1 MKNVDFGIL
10 PDLIGHEDV
19 VNGICYSPD
28 GKTIAS
34 CSDDKT
40 IKLWNTENYKETT
53 TLYGHHDTVWGVCY
67 SPDGKTIASCSADK
81 TIKLWS
87 SENFKEITTL

>member
-40 IKLWNTENYKETT
+40 IKL
-53 TLYGHHDTVWGVCY
+53 
-67 SPDGKTIASCSADK
+67 
-81 TIKLWS
+81 
-87 SENFKEITTL
+87 